1 MSELARDDVASLV
14 LTQSQLDEV
23 VAACL
28 RAVPDEGCGLVA
40 GDPMTGVV
48 CRVYP
53 TRNAAGSSRVYT
65 VDPLDHLRA
74 ERDAEASGSSVIGVF
89 HSHTHTD
96 PYPSPTDVDQAPDPT
111 WHYVIVSL
119 RLEAASLRSYRIAG
133 GVVTEEA
140 VVVTD

>member
-40 GDPMTGVV
+40 GDPVTGVV
-48 CRVYP
+48 RRVYP

-65 VDPLDHLRA
+65 VDPLDHLRV

-133 GVVTEEA
+133 GVATEEA